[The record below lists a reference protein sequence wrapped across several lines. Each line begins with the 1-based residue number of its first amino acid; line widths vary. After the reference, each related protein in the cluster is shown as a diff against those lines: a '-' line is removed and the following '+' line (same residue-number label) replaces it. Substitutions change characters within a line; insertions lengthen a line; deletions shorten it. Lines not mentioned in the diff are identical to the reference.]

1 MTTLELFLQA
11 DKKVTE
17 VEERNYEAYNP
28 ETDRY
33 EVTEEYTKA
42 LEYSQKLYRELQEK
56 GINPFN

>member
-17 VEERNYEAYNP
+17 VESRNYEAYNID
-28 ETDRY
+28 TDSY

-42 LEYSQKLYRELQEK
+42 LEHSQELYRELQEQ